1 MKIKIAYLAAAL
13 VITAAGVAAYLQFFG
28 HRTSTPSV
36 IKAPAVTVV
45 GQPRPAFTLL
55 DLHAKPRD
63 IAEWDGKVVLV
74 NFWATWCPPCV
85 REMPA
90 LMQLREA
97 YQGKGFEIV
106 GVALDSK
113 DAVAAFI
120 DPLGIEYPILIGEQ
134 EGLQL
139 TALYGNRLGVLP
151 YSVIID
157 RKGVIQ
163 HTLISELHY
172 ADVEKLILPLL

>member
-1 MKIKIAYLAAAL
+1 MKMKIAYLAAAL
-13 VITAAGVAAYLQFFG
+13 VITTAGVIAYLQFFD
-28 HRTSTPSV
+28 HRKPTPA
-36 IKAPAVTVV
+36 IKAAASTVV
-45 GQPRPAFTLL
+45 GQARPAFTLL
-55 DLHAKPRD
+55 DLRTKPRD

-106 GVALDSK
+106 GVALDNK

-157 RKGVIQ
+157 RKGVIR

-172 ADVEKLILPLL
+172 ADVEKLIQPLL

>member
-1 MKIKIAYLAAAL
+1 MKMKIVYLTAAL
-13 VITAAGVAAYLQFFG
+13 IIMAAGVGAYLQFFA
-28 HRTSTPSV
+28 HSKSTPQA
-36 IKAPAVTVV
+36 KAPAAVTVV
-45 GQPRPAFTLL
+45 GQPRPPFSLL
-55 DLHAKPRD
+55 DLHAKPSD
-63 IAEWDGKVVLV
+63 IAQWDGKVILV

-90 LMQLREA
+90 LMKLRET

-113 DAVAAFI
+113 DAVMAFI
-120 DPLGIEYPILIGEQ
+120 DPMGIEYPILIGEQ

-139 TALYGNRLGVLP
+139 TQLYGNRLGVLP

-157 RKGVIQ
+157 RKGVIR

-172 ADVEKLILPLL
+172 EAVENLIQPLL